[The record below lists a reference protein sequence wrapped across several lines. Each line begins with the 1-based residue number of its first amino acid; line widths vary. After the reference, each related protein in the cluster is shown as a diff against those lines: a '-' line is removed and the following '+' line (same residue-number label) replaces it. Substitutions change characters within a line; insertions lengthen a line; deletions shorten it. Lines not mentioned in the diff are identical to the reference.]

1 MNENTTQDASP
12 RTGPKSLLDDKDA
25 LVARINEY
33 IENHTSLG
41 DIVPTVAGL
50 ACEISVGRRTLQ
62 EWAAADDV
70 ISRTLELLK
79 AKQERLLASGGL
91 GGTMNP
97 TITKLMLSNHGY
109 SDKVDNTSS
118 DGSMTPKA
126 SSVIVTSQDVESII
140 SKI

>member
-1 MNENTTQDASP
+1 MNENGIGAP
-12 RTGPKSLLDDKDA
+12 SLLDDKQA
-25 LVARINEY
+25 LINRINEY
-33 IENHTSLG
+33 IESHASKG
-41 DIVPTVAGL
+41 DIVPSVAGL
-50 ACEISVGRRTLQ
+50 AYELEVSRRTIQ
-62 EWAAADDV
+62 DWANKDDD
-70 ISRTLELLK
+70 ILRTLDRLK
-79 AKQERLLASGGL
+79 AKQERLLLSGGL
-91 GGTMNP
+91 GNTMNA